1 MIFIATWL
9 VTLLLITFPYPAF
22 LSLALPHFGFLF
34 VTWWGLMR
42 NYQLSMTL
50 LLISSLP
57 VDVLY
62 GTALGLHGLLFAL
75 IAYALTLLGP
85 SIRQVNWVRPSTVVF
100 VVLLIASSV
109 SYWARTLTGQSPE
122 FYILVLQAFVSA
134 VLWSPLRWLYDGLAQ
149 YTQDIGAER
158 QTWTDTPRPSNAL

>member
-9 VTLLLITFPYPAF
+9 VTLLLIAFPYPAF

-50 LLISSLP
+50 LLVSSLP

-85 SIRQVNWVRPSTVVF
+85 SIRQVNWVRQSTVVF

-109 SYWARTLTGQSPE
+109 SYCARTFTGQSPE
-122 FYILVLQAFVSA
+122 FYILVLQAIVSA
-134 VLWSPLRWLYDGLAQ
+134 VLWSPMRWLYDGLAQ
-149 YTQDIGAER
+149 YAQDI
-158 QTWTDTPRPSNAL
+158 

>member
-9 VTLLLITFPYPAF
+9 VTLLLIAFPYPAF

-42 NYQLSMTL
+42 NSQLSMTL

-85 SIRQVNWVRPSTVVF
+85 SIRQVNWVRQSTVVF

-109 SYWARTLTGQSPE
+109 SYWSRTLTGQSPE

-134 VLWSPLRWLYDGLAQ
+134 VLWSPMRWLYDGLAQ

-158 QTWTDTPRPSNAL
+158 Q